1 MFHTASQLSVCL
13 GQCLCLLWPTCF
25 LGFSPNLWCLV
36 FCWVKLQHTV
46 TCFPCCENLLVF
58 LGTVISQL
66 ARVPVLWGCWDF
78 YCLEWAQWSLKVL
91 AGLSSR
97 NVTFARFLRSYTRT
111 LIDFFFVFICSAET
125 PMPGLGHK
133 PRYSLGLLWGTSL
146 APTMPF
152 SAAAILAANLV
163 LISSLLCFWQSKFLT
178 QAWEFNIST
187 FAWLIRFVSLLWRH
201 CFYGKLMDSHV
212 VFLMAETTPLP
223 PFHPRA
229 QRGSL

>member
-1 MFHTASQLSVCL
+1 MKTSWFFLALWFNSFQESQCCGVAEPFIACGERS
-13 GQCLCLLWPTCF
+13 GLWRF
-25 LGFSPNLWCLV
+25 
-36 FCWVKLQHTV
+36 
-46 TCFPCCENLLVF
+46 LLVCRAGMWH
-58 LGTVISQL
+58 L
-66 ARVPVLWGCWDF
+66 PVSWDLIQGWIF
-78 YCLEWAQWSLKVL
+78 YLFIFCLFV
-91 AGLSSR
+91 
-97 NVTFARFLRSYTRT
+97 
-111 LIDFFFVFICSAET
+111 FVFIFSAGT

-133 PRYSLGLLWGTSL
+133 LQYSLGVFWGTRL

-152 SAAAILAANLV
+152 SAAAILAANLI
-163 LISSLLCFWQSKFLT
+163 LIFSLLCFWQSKFPT

-229 QRGSL
+229 QRGNL